1 MPKRVQHR
9 MSMHNLNPY
18 KPKRTD
24 QALLSRMASRR
35 IGGTMQLNLS
45 NIKYTYPTAAEPA
58 LRGVSATFP
67 QGWTGI
73 VGDNGGGKTTLA
85 LVACGALRPDSGSVS
100 PLLLSLHCPQDAT
113 KPPQNLE
120 DFALAYDGHATRLRR
135 DLGIED
141 DWPWCYGT
149 LSGGQQKRLQVACAL
164 WASPDVLAV
173 DEPTNHVDASTRRA
187 ISSALA
193 RFGGIGLLI
202 SHDRELL
209 DTLCAQ
215 CLFVRNGNATMRPG
229 GYTQAEEQA
238 SLERASAVH
247 ARETARREKAR
258 IEREARRRREEAS
271 RSAGKRSLRGV
282 GKHDG
287 DARYKKRIAVIS
299 GQDGKA
305 GRLSSRMEARLA
317 AAEASLSATHVEKRY
332 DADVRLNV
340 APSRRKVLLRMEP
353 QILTLGDAILS
364 VPALHIGNA
373 DHIGLVGDNGTGKT
387 TLVRRIV
394 GRLPDGTRTLYIPQE
409 PGDAD
414 KRAALAALHDLPD
427 AHRGRV
433 LSIVAQL
440 NSEPERI
447 LEGDVVSPGEM
458 RKLML
463 ALGILDGPE
472 LIVMDEP
479 TNHLDLGSTVAL
491 ERMLAAYPAA
501 LLLVSHDARLVAT
514 ATEITWR
521 ISGSDGE
528 YRLQVC

>member
-1 MPKRVQHR
+1 
-9 MSMHNLNPY
+9 
-18 KPKRTD
+18 
-24 QALLSRMASRR
+24 
-35 IGGTMQLNLS
+35 MQLNLS
-45 NIKYTYPTAAEPA
+45 NIEYTYPTSAEPT

-73 VGDNGGGKTTLA
+73 VGDNGGGKTTLT
-85 LVACGALRPDSGSVS
+85 LVACGIMRPDSGSVS
-100 PLLLSLHCPQDAT
+100 PSLLSLYCSQDAT
-113 KPPQNLE
+113 EPPQNLE
-120 DFALAYDGHATRLRR
+120 DFALAYDGHATRLSR

-141 DWPWCYGT
+141 DWPWRYGT

-164 WASPDVLAV
+164 WAAPDVLAV
-173 DEPTNHVDASTRRA
+173 DEPTNHVDASTRHA

-193 RFGGIGLLI
+193 RFGGIGLLV

-209 DTLCAQ
+209 DALCTQ
-215 CLFVRNGNATMRPG
+215 CLFVMGGIATMRPG
-229 GYTQAEEQA
+229 GYTQAEGQA

-247 ARETARREKAR
+247 AHEVARREKAR
-258 IEREARRRREEAS
+258 IEREAQRRREEAS

-287 DARYKKRIAVIS
+287 DARHKKRIAVVS

-317 AAEASLSATHVEKRY
+317 TAEASLASTRVEKRY
-332 DADVRLNV
+332 DADVWLDA
-340 APSRRKVLLRMEP
+340 APSRRRVLLRMEP
-353 QILTLGDAILS
+353 QTLALGDATLS
-364 VPALHIGNA
+364 VPALHIGNT

-387 TLVRRIV
+387 TLVKRIV
-394 GRLPDGTRTLYIPQE
+394 GCLPDGTRALYIPQE
-409 PGDAD
+409 PSDED
-414 KRAALAALHDLPD
+414 KRAALATLRDLPD
-427 AHRGRV
+427 VRRGRA

-447 LEGDVVSPGEM
+447 LEGDTISPGEM

-463 ALGILDGPE
+463 ALGILDRPE

-501 LLLVSHDARLVAT
+501 LLLVSHDAKLVAA
-514 ATEITWR
+514 ATRITWH
-521 ISGSDGE
+521 ISGAGDE
-528 YRLQVC
+528 FCLLVR